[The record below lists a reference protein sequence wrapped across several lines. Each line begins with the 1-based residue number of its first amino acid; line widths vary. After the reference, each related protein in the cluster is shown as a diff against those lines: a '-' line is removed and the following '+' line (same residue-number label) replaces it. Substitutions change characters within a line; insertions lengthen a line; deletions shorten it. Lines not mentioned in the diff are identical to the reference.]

1 MANENKWKDYL
12 LKSGIPLEYEIMEFL
27 SKKNCIS
34 DFDYTYFRQ
43 DQLNHLTEF
52 SYDIDSSFI
61 EPPHFINLMIEC
73 KYRHETTKWLFLP
86 ECYDGTDEIFY
97 TSFMHPNN
105 HFCEKGDYWLGDF
118 PSEFAPLC
126 SKGIEITTD
135 GQNPKTITQATS
147 QLAYAMAEKITIGMQ
162 HQIDG
167 LLGNHFKNTI
177 FYNIPIIITTAE
189 LYRINENSSIDIIK
203 ASNNIEE
210 IATKENCLIVKNNKS
225 VNLKDYNY
233 SIFQDFISEFGR
245 EKLEKHLN
253 SFNTDLDFVMS
264 VISEHYCPSCFVVIH
279 HSKEN
284 IAFEELFNYIKRVFK
299 PDKEVIDLIK
309 DKKSRAKE
317 IFEKL
322 GIKIPPRLGE
332 D

>member
-105 HFCEKGDYWLGDF
+105 HFCEKGDY
-118 PSEFAPLC
+118 
-126 SKGIEITTD
+126 
-135 GQNPKTITQATS
+135 
-147 QLAYAMAEKITIGMQ
+147 
-162 HQIDG
+162 
-167 LLGNHFKNTI
+167 
-177 FYNIPIIITTAE
+177 
-189 LYRINENSSIDIIK
+189 
-203 ASNNIEE
+203 
-210 IATKENCLIVKNNKS
+210 
-225 VNLKDYNY
+225 
-233 SIFQDFISEFGR
+233 
-245 EKLEKHLN
+245 
-253 SFNTDLDFVMS
+253 
-264 VISEHYCPSCFVVIH
+264 
-279 HSKEN
+279 
-284 IAFEELFNYIKRVFK
+284 
-299 PDKEVIDLIK
+299 
-309 DKKSRAKE
+309 
-317 IFEKL
+317 
-322 GIKIPPRLGE
+322 
-332 D
+332 